1 MQYVNCNGRVW
12 KMSDREFKRQLTNV
26 ANGGDFNADEGKHVG
41 EIGHCIQDID
51 QEEAKELLAYEF
63 ATQKQ
68 RDKRDM
74 ERHNGLIDCGLEKP
88 MSHDQIDAFLSR

>member
-26 ANGGDFNADEGKHVG
+26 ANGGDFSVEAGKMIG
-41 EIGHCIQDID
+41 EIGRRIGDID
-51 QEEAKELLAYEF
+51 QEEAKEMLAYEF

-68 RDKRDM
+68 REKREAQDKKNWCKYGISSAWSDRL
-74 ERHNGLIDCGLEKP
+74 NGY
-88 MSHDQIDAFLSR
+88 R